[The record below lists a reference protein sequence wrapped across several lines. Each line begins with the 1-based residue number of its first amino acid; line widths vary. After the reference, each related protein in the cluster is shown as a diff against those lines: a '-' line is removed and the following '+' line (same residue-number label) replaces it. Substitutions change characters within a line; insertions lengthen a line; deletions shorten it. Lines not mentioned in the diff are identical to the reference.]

1 MTRTSLIALGAIAVA
16 ACQFTGNA
24 ESRDRDPGPQTE
36 RNFSVGAFD
45 KIEVA
50 GPYDVKLTT
59 GGATAV
65 SAKGGSA
72 LLDETDVVVEGGTLK
87 IMPKK
92 QKGIRWSW
100 RSGKAEFTVSTA
112 ALRAAGIAGSGSIDV
127 DKVAGDFK
135 GEIAGSGDLRIAAT
149 NGGALNFA
157 IAGSGGIT
165 ASGTADSVKSEIAG
179 SGDIDA
185 GGVAAKTADVSIAGS
200 GNVRA
205 NASETAS
212 VSIMG
217 SGDVDIAGG
226 AKCSVSKAGSGNVNC
241 H

>member
-1 MTRTSLIALGAIAVA
+1 MTRLTTIALAALTVS
-16 ACQFTGNA
+16 ACQFSGMG
-24 ESRDRDPGPQTE
+24 ESKDRDPGPETSRTYQI
-36 RNFSVGAFD
+36 GAFD

-50 GPYDVKLTT
+50 GPYDVKVTT
-59 GGATAV
+59 GGQPGA
-65 SAKGGSA
+65 SAKGGSD
-72 LLDETDVVVEGGTLK
+72 LLDETDVVVENGTLR

-92 QKGIRWSW
+92 HKGIRFSW
-100 RSGKAEFTVSTA
+100 RSGKAEFVVSTA
-112 ALRAAGIAGSGSIDV
+112 ALREAAIAGSGGIDI
-127 DKVAGDFK
+127 DKVSGDFD
-135 GEIAGSGDLRIAAT
+135 GDVAGSGDLKIGAT
-149 NGGALNFA
+149 NGGNLKFS

-165 ASGTADSVKSEIAG
+165 AGGSADAVDLNIAG

-185 GGVAAKTADVSIAGS
+185 GNVAAKTADVSIAGS

-205 NASETAS
+205 KASDTAK

-226 AKCSVSKAGSGNVNC
+226 AKCSISKAGSGNVNC